1 MTASP
6 VVDVVIA
13 VHDPRRRLD
22 RAIQSLASAS
32 ARIRVTVVCH
42 GISADSVAGLVPD
55 SSETWVRVLEFADGI
70 RSPAGPFNHGLR
82 AATAEYVMI
91 MGSDDFLEP
100 GAIDAWIDAAVGDGD
115 GVDIQLAPL
124 RHQNGE
130 LLANPLT
137 RPWRRQRLDP
147 VRDRLFQRTAPLGL
161 IRRELIGVGLVD
173 GAGPLTEGYATGE
186 DLAWSSALWASG
198 GRIDLDPRHPA
209 YVIGADDEARTS
221 MQPRPVADVLAPVD
235 ALLAGEWARRQP
247 RDIRAALVAKLLR
260 VNVIGALRARPSS
273 EDWPAASLS
282 AVARTLATLERYE
295 PRGSRDLPRADRALL
310 DAARV
315 SDAGADDIV
324 VAISQHARAGLAG
337 RLLPRDV
344 RRAFGRE
351 SVLRR
356 YARYLIDRRR

>member
-22 RAIQSLASAS
+22 RAIQSLAGAS

-42 GISADSVAGLVPD
+42 GISAASVAGLAPD
-55 SSETWVRVLEFADGI
+55 SSEAWVRVVEFTDGI

-100 GAIDAWIDAAVGDGD
+100 GAMDAWIDAAVGG

-137 RPWRRQRLDP
+137 RPWRRRRLDP

-161 IRRELIGVGLVD
+161 IRRELIGAGRVG
-173 GAGPLTEGYATGE
+173 GPGPLTEGLPTGE
-186 DLAWSSALWASG
+186 DLAWSSALWTSG
-198 GRIDLDPRHPA
+198 RRIDLHPRHPA
-209 YVIGADDEARTS
+209 YVIGADDGARTS
-221 MQPRPVADVLAPVD
+221 MQPLAVAQALAPVD
-235 ALLAGEWARRQP
+235 ALVAGEWSDRQP
-247 RDIRAALVAKLLR
+247 RQVRAALVAKLLR
-260 VNVIGALRARPSS
+260 VNLLGALRVRPSS
-273 EDWPAASLS
+273 ADWPSASVAA
-282 AVARTLATLERYE
+282 AAHTLTTLEGYE
-295 PRGSRDLPRADRALL
+295 PRGFRDLPRADRALL
-310 DAARV
+310 DAVRV
-315 SDAGADDIV
+315 AGAEGDDIAA
-324 VAISQHARAGLAG
+324 AIAQHSRANLAG
-337 RLLPRDV
+337 RLLPRNPL
-344 RRAFGRE
+344 RAFGRE